1 MAVKIIVSAEE
12 LNKTMEYVSLISGT
26 APGKKKNDDI
36 VPSLGSI
43 KITAV
48 SPKKDKSYMIM
59 FECVGISECLLY
71 RMEGKSFYS
80 TEMATTI
87 VDAKSFIALVKTF
100 SNDVELVFE
109 DKYLGINCNT
119 SNYKVTT
126 SNIEIPQLLLPE
138 DAERIVF
145 STNFL
150 VNAYR
155 FCSVACA
162 KNDKRG
168 PVFRCIQINLKA
180 DGTAICYATDSHKL
194 AKYVDDKA
202 GSQRKTTILMTP
214 NSIAHITEMCTDNEI
229 TFIPTPKGIYV
240 TTPRFD
246 YMCYLMSGSM
256 PDCER
261 IFSNFKPIQTV
272 VVEKSK
278 LMSAITRAIIF
289 SGDNESLRIKIAMD
303 KENIYVNAD
312 SVSGSGLDS
321 VPLDS
326 SQGNDDKGH
335 YLSGISLNRIL
346 GSCPSDKISI
356 STAAPLAPI
365 MIGIPDSNNLYV
377 MSAMR

>member
-1 MAVKIIVSAEE
+1 
-12 LNKTMEYVSLISGT
+12 
-26 APGKKKNDDI
+26 
-36 VPSLGSI
+36 
-43 KITAV
+43 
-48 SPKKDKSYMIM
+48 
-59 FECVGISECLLY
+59 
-71 RMEGKSFYS
+71 
-80 TEMATTI
+80 
-87 VDAKSFIALVKTF
+87 
-100 SNDVELVFE
+100 
-109 DKYLGINCNT
+109 
-119 SNYKVTT
+119 
-126 SNIEIPQLLLPE
+126 
-138 DAERIVF
+138 
-145 STNFL
+145 
-150 VNAYR
+150 
-155 FCSVACA
+155 
-162 KNDKRG
+162 
-168 PVFRCIQINLKA
+168 
-180 DGTAICYATDSHKL
+180 
-194 AKYVDDKA
+194 
-202 GSQRKTTILMTP
+202 
-214 NSIAHITEMCTDNEI
+214 
-229 TFIPTPKGIYV
+229 
-240 TTPRFD
+240 
-246 YMCYLMSGSM
+246 M

-326 SQGNDDKGH
+326 SQGNDDKDH